1 MVYCEPDAARGRDT
15 AGGVRCW
22 AGYTG
27 LYLNNTCIQ
36 TETVLSENLNSKDR
50 GSKFRDF
57 TSAYIPQLLVF
68 VIKRPLEFQLT
79 AEVSSSVCGDVWK
92 PNRRSIQHALGCFP
106 KLAVLIRL

>member
-36 TETVLSENLNSKDR
+36 SETVLSENLNSKDR

-57 TSAYIPQLLVF
+57 TSAYSPQLLVF
-68 VIKRPLEFQLT
+68 RHKETLRVSVNSRGFQ
-79 AEVSSSVCGDVWK
+79 VQCVGMFGNPIV
-92 PNRRSIQHALGCFP
+92 ALFSM
-106 KLAVLIRL
+106 L